1 MSAAFDPGPAHRF
14 FSSHCFNSTWD
25 LIDKVDRTPDEGREM
40 LARAMASLWH
50 WRQRADVG
58 PRQLSVGC
66 WQVSRVLCLIGQPG
80 LALEFAK
87 ESLEHAAH
95 EEPFYRAYALE
106 AVARAEQLAGRAE
119 AAKEAKQ
126 AALSLAADVADVD
139 SRKMLEGDLATIVP

>member
-66 WQVSRVLCLIGQPG
+66 WQVSRVLCLIGQSG
-80 LALEFAK
+80 LALDFAR
-87 ESLEHAAH
+87 ESLEHAATKNR
-95 EEPFYRAYALE
+95 FNGRTRWKRWRGRSSWL
-106 AVARAEQLAGRAE
+106 AVRKRRRKRSGR
-119 AAKEAKQ
+119 
-126 AALSLAADVADVD
+126 
-139 SRKMLEGDLATIVP
+139 P